1 MDDSNRATPSASDHG
16 RSSGSPR
23 YLRWL
28 VPVSVLMLLLLTLLL
43 ALDFRMLVYGSQSIA
58 DASKDVAWQ
67 TARERETTLR
77 QDLTLLQEQWLGR
90 QAQCPIVAARLP
102 ELGPVPI
109 TPPFPLPQPPQPPQP
124 PEQETTPTTPPS
136 PGPTAEGPEWDGR
149 LTPPPPVPKPPVPRK
164 PNTRLVIPS
173 QTENME
179 FLNGCWRS
187 VTNLFDNRDKKPIQ
201 HEYCFDNSGEGE
213 VTVRSKRFI
222 CKGNI
227 SAAMQGS
234 KTLIIKTLDQ
244 ALSCNNQSSFGGWQV
259 ICQSQANGKA
269 VCRGINYSDNT
280 RFDVTLLR
288 K

>member
-1 MDDSNRATPSASDHG
+1 MDDSNRVTPSASDHG
-16 RSSGSPR
+16 RSPGLPR

-28 VPVSVLMLLLLTLLL
+28 LPLSVLILLLL
-43 ALDFRMLVYGSQSIA
+43 ALLLALGFRVLVYGSQPIA
-58 DASKDVAWQ
+58 STAADVMWR
-67 TARERETTLR
+67 TARERETSLR
-77 QDLTLLQEQWLGR
+77 QDLALLQEQWLGR
-90 QAQCPIVAARLP
+90 QALCPVVVVRPP

-109 TPPFPLPQPPQPPQP
+109 TPPFPPPPP
-124 PEQETTPTTPPS
+124 PEQETTPTTQPS
-136 PGPTAEGPEWDGR
+136 PGPTAEGPEWDRR
-149 LTPPPPVPKPPVPRK
+149 LTPLPPVPKPPVPSK

-173 QTENME
+173 RTENME

-187 VTNLFDNRDKKPIQ
+187 VTNLFDKRDKKPIQ

-234 KTLIIKTLDQ
+234 KKLIIKTLDQ

-259 ICQSQANGKA
+259 VCQSQANGKA
-269 VCRGINYSDNT
+269 VCRGINYSENT
-280 RFDVTLLR
+280 HFDVTLLR